1 MIRKMKHENTE
12 NMVLGHN
19 YFMKQAL
26 KEALKAKDEDE
37 VPIGCVVVLNNTVI
51 GRGYNQTE
59 RLNDPTAHAEMI
71 AITAACHHLG
81 AKYLTECT
89 VYVTIEPCTM
99 CAGALFWTR
108 PAMVVFGAKEP
119 KVGYSRHQ
127 QSILHPGTVLIEGIL
142 EEECREVIRHYF
154 IQKRNG

>member
-1 MIRKMKHENTE
+1 MNHENTE
-12 NMVLGHN
+12 NMLLGHE

-26 KEALKAKDEDE
+26 REAQKAKEEDE
-37 VPIGCVVVLNNTVI
+37 IPIGCVVVLDQKII

-59 RLNDPTAHAEMI
+59 RLQDPTAHAEML

-108 PAMVVFGAKEP
+108 PSMIVYGAHEP
-119 KVGYSRHQ
+119 KVGYGRHEKPV
-127 QSILHPGTVLIEGIL
+127 LHPGTSVVSGIL
-142 EEECREVIRHYF
+142 EKECRDIMQLYF
-154 IQKRNG
+154 KEKRSQ